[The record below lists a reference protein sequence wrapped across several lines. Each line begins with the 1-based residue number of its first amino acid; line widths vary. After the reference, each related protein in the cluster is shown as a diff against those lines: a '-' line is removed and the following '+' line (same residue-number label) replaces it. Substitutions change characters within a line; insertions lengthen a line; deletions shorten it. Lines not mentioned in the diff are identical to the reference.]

1 MPIRADLIFMIY
13 VLVGTTANFGAK
25 AIKKI
30 SMTKEHYKLGGK
42 FFGDEHHGTG
52 IELIKC

>member
-1 MPIRADLIFMIY
+1 VLTYCYDI
-13 VLVGTTANFGAK
+13 LVGTANFGAK